1 MKKSLLILFLG
12 FSFTAGSVFAQN
24 PHNLV
29 PNPSFEEVDG
39 KIKSAG
45 QIMLAIPWKSVTM
58 NPVDLYSEDA
68 KDKSFRVPEN
78 KYGKEKPKTG
88 KNYAG
93 VSFYGHR
100 GRAPRT
106 YLGVELKSE
115 MIAEKE
121 YCLKFHISMSDMS
134 KYAVNNFGLY
144 IAKEELTETT
154 DGNLSFE
161 PQIMSVTNE
170 VYDQQYLWKDIC
182 GTYKAE
188 GGEKFITIGNFFP
201 DDDTKQETVRLSRE
215 FSGRQSYDAYY
226 YIDDVSVI
234 ATEKLKEGECSCDQ
248 IAGGQMKVE
257 YKSFKA
263 NENDQT
269 KKGKL
274 KIINSDGSEAGEVKQ
289 ESADDAPSAGEATNT
304 KAKTKKK
311 EKTVEDVVVYF
322 KNKAFDLDPAEQSKI
337 DQVVKFLQSNPKQK
351 LEITG
356 HADPSELE
364 VNFIGKRR
372 AFAIKKALLDAGIP
386 ESQFSYHSEET
397 NQLVSDSDPSK
408 NQRVTFSLK

>member
-1 MKKSLLILFLG
+1 MKNFLSSILISLCISL
-12 FSFTAGSVFAQN
+12 AGSLNLLAQN

-39 KIKSAG
+39 KIKGSG
-45 QIMLAIPWKSVTM
+45 KISLAQPWKSVTM
-58 NPVDLYSEDA
+58 NPVDLYSSDA
-68 KDKSFRVPEN
+68 KDKDFRVPEN
-78 KYGKEKPKTG
+78 KYGKEKARTG
-88 KNYAG
+88 NNYAG

-100 GRAPRT
+100 GRLPRT

-115 MIAEKE
+115 MIAGKE

-144 IAKEELTETT
+144 ISKEELTETT
-154 DGNLSFE
+154 DGNLSYK
-161 PQIMSVTNE
+161 PQIMSITNDIYE
-170 VYDQQYLWKDIC
+170 QQYLWKDIC

-201 DDDTKQETVRLSRE
+201 DDETKQETVRLSRE

-226 YIDDVSVI
+226 YLDDVSVI
-234 ATEKLKEGECSCDQ
+234 ATEKLKEGECSCDE

-257 YKSFKA
+257 YKSFSA
-263 NENDQT
+263 DENDQS
-269 KKGKL
+269 KKGNL
-274 KIINSDGSEAGEVKQ
+274 KIINSDGSKAGEIKN
-289 ESADDAPSAGEATNT
+289 EADGKPENT
-304 KAKTKKK
+304 EKEKAVKK
-311 EKTVEDVVVYF
+311 EKTVEDIIVYF
-322 KNKAFDLDPAEQSKI
+322 PNKVFEIDAKEEPKI
-337 DQVVKFLQSNPKQK
+337 DKVVKFLKSNPKQK
-351 LEITG
+351 LEIVG

-386 ESQFSYHSEET
+386 QSQFTYRSEES
-397 NQLVSDSDPSK
+397 NQIVSDSDPSE